1 MRVAALTLFLLSGCV
16 GSEDLESLPL
26 GGGLESFG
34 AQAQPALATR
44 CANPSCH
51 GSAERPLSLFAT
63 HRYRQI
69 PEQVYVDAPLTEDE
83 LRHNFLQAAAFA
95 LDCAEA
101 SQCLLLT
108 KPLDVAA
115 GGSGHAN
122 IKVFMDTS
130 DYDYQRLRSWIEL
143 ALAGGVN
150 R

>member
-1 MRVAALTLFLLSGCV
+1 MRALALAFLLLSGCV
-16 GSEDLESLPL
+16 GSEDVEPLPL
-26 GGGLESFG
+26 GGGLEGF
-34 AQAQPALATR
+34 ATRAQPVLAAR

-63 HRYRQI
+63 HRYRRSA
-69 PEQVYVDAPLTEDE
+69 ERVYMDEPLTEEE
-83 LRHNFLQAAAFA
+83 LRHNFLQAAAFS

-108 KPLDVAA
+108 KPLAVDA

-122 IKVFMDTS
+122 IEVFLDTS

-143 ALAGGVN
+143 ALEGSVSP
-150 R
+150 